1 MLTDLMVYDCWA
13 MILGWA
19 GGESGEGEEKT
30 LPQLQWVQELL
41 AENDVKVLPRSTEQL
56 ERFYDSRDFW
66 ETFKI
71 MPIKSRI

>member
-1 MLTDLMVYDCWA
+1 MFTDLMVYDWWA

-19 GGESGEGEEKT
+19 GDGSGEGVQRT

-56 ERFYDSRDFW
+56 GRCYGSRDFW
-66 ETFKI
+66 ETFKV